1 MPNRMQ
7 EALSDP
13 ARRMRR
19 EVREHEVLRI
29 TGRILGDHPDKFAKS
44 AIDEFLKWVQGRCG
58 GQLPA
63 DAWKHQSFEYLP
75 GGRNSNCVHLT
86 EGADIWAIRTDDPD
100 KTVAGRNWTTEIVVG
115 LLPNQPPRFSSRL
128 LVSTPES
135 DPRIEPHTPGF
146 FRQVVKTCQ
155 LACGNQHISVKPWVL
170 ETAEDADE
178 LIEHLVDPKRHLPIF
193 AVTLAERGRSD
204 HPTLNTTDLGRAVLG
219 IAHVALIHPAAAW
232 RLTDRFGKSRSV
244 FGGAARVYLPEF
256 AEDADPYSHR
266 LVLADQIATP
276 EGTARRT
283 SWFRQLAAEQS
294 VRRTKLGYD
303 VLSFAEIRNVTLKLR
318 QQTLRKE
325 KFSESEQLAIAN
337 DRITALEKG
346 IEQQKSEQEY
356 YVTEYVKE
364 RKRAEAAESQAYNSS
379 ARTQSLI
386 GQLKAKGDDPDANIA
401 LPETWADLCD
411 WCDKH
416 LTGRLVL
423 TPNARRGARNPD
435 YRDVETAA
443 RCLLWLA
450 ADSRDTRIAG
460 GSGSINN
467 KTIMDGIQNASC
479 GSDTYDFDWNGRRLS
494 ADWHIKNGGNTR
506 DPSRCLRIYYC
517 FDEQTQQIIVSDLP
531 AHRRTG
537 AS

>member
-1 MPNRMQ
+1 MQ
-7 EALSDP
+7 EVLSDL
-13 ARRMRR
+13 ARRMPRV
-19 EVREHEVLRI
+19 VREHEVLRI
-29 TGRILGDHPDKFAKS
+29 TGRILGDHPDTVAKS
-44 AIDEFLKWVQGRCG
+44 AIDEVLKWVQRRCG

-63 DAWKHQSFEYLP
+63 DAWNHLSFEYLS

-86 EGADIWAIRTDDPD
+86 DGADIWAIRTDDPD
-100 KTVAGRNWTTEIVVG
+100 KTVASRNWTTEIVVG

-135 DPRIEPHTPGF
+135 DPQIEPHTPGF
-146 FRQVVKTCQ
+146 VQQVVKTCQ
-155 LACGNQHISVKPWVL
+155 LACGNQHLSVKPWVF
-170 ETAEDADE
+170 ETTEDADE
-178 LIEHLVDPKRHLPIF
+178 LIEHLVDPERHLPIF
-193 AVTLAERGRSD
+193 AVTLAEGGRSD

-219 IAHVALIHPAAAW
+219 IAHVALIHPAATW
-232 RLTDRFGKSRSV
+232 RLTNRFGQFRSV
-244 FGGAARVYLPEF
+244 FGGAARVYLRGF

-276 EGTARRT
+276 EGAARCT

-294 VRRTKLGYD
+294 VRRTKLGHD

-325 KFSESEQLAIAN
+325 KFSESEQLTIAN
-337 DRITALEKG
+337 DRITALEKE
-346 IEQQKSEQEY
+346 IEQQKLEQEY
-356 YVTEYVKE
+356 YLDEYEKE
-364 RKRAEAAESQAYNSS
+364 RKRAEAAESQAQNSS
-379 ARTQSLI
+379 ARIQSLTKK
-386 GQLKAKGDDPDANIA
+386 LKAKGDDPDADIA
-401 LPETWADLCD
+401 LPETWAALCD

-423 TPNARRGARNPD
+423 TPNARRGAKNPD

-450 ADSRDTRIAG
+450 VDSRDMRIDG

-467 KTIMDGIQNASC
+467 KMIMDGIQNASC

-506 DPSRCLRIYYC
+506 DPLRCLRIYYC